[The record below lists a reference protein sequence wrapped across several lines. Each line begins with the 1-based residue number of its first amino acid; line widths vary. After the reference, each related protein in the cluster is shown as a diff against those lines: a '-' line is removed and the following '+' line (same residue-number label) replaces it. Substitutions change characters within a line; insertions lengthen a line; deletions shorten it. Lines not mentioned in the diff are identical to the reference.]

1 MFSLRPGSAA
11 LVAAL
16 LTAAPLTADG
26 PARAEPPDLAA
37 TTCIAR
43 IGVQVSCKVLDAAQF
58 RAADARVAATVLPPG
73 LELTDDGRI
82 AGTPTHAGITH
93 VSLTT
98 GGTTTSVPVVVSDVD
113 YLAVTLSADGKTLR
127 GTRWDGAHV
136 VLHQGLTASDVRGLG
151 IHPNGSVYLLTERTL
166 LRIVRPGQ
174 VSVVLDGLQ
183 AEAMDLSPSG
193 EIHIASRTEIL
204 SLQTDGQVFHRA
216 RSGKVMDVLEDDA
229 GDIWTLEWAGERR
242 VLHHIAVD
250 TCEWHAHDVGYSP
263 SSIADNRGQIYV
275 TTNASLF
282 DPYHVVATDHSG
294 SLTTLPLPDR
304 SFRLEYSDLF
314 GLLATDRHESA
325 QLALGAPLAH
335 SQLADP
341 TFQRVAAAEHLT
353 HTE

>member
-11 LVAAL
+11 IIVAL
-16 LTAAPLTADG
+16 LTAAPLTAAA
-26 PARAEPPDLAA
+26 PARAEPPDLAG

-43 IGVQVSCKVLDAAQF
+43 IGVQTSCKVLDSA
-58 RAADARVAATVLPPG
+58 RLSLADTHAAATVLPPG

-82 AGTPTHAGITH
+82 TGMPTQPGITQ

-113 YLAVTLSADGKTLR
+113 YLAVTLSADGKTLH
-127 GTRWDGAHV
+127 GTRWDGTHV
-136 VLHQGLTASDVRGLG
+136 MLHQGLTASDVRGLG
-151 IHPNGSVYLLTERTL
+151 IHPNGSVYLLTERSL

-183 AEAMDLSPSG
+183 AEAMEISPSG

-204 SLQTDGQVFHRA
+204 SLQTGGQVFHRA

-229 GDIWTLEWAGERR
+229 GDIWTLEWAGDRR
-242 VLHHIAVD
+242 VLHHVEVS
-250 TCEWHAHDVGYSP
+250 TGQVHAHDVGYSP

-282 DPYHVVATDHSG
+282 DPYRVVATDHSG
-294 SLTTLPLPDR
+294 SVTALPLPER

-314 GLLATDRHESA
+314 GLLATERTERA

-335 SQLADP
+335 GQLADP
-341 TFQRVAAAEHLT
+341 AFQRVAAAEHLT